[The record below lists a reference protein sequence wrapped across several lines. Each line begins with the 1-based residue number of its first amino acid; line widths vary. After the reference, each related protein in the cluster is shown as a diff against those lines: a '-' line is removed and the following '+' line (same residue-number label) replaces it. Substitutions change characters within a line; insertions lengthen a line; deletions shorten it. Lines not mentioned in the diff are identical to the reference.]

1 VKESPAPGS
10 PPGRGIR
17 QAAAVTNDLDLSWQP
32 EVGDYVQAFRVRNRS
47 QKAWHKVGA
56 MMAIG
61 VVLAAAGFGVG
72 RPGLGSVGV
81 ELFVLLPLMVPV
93 ITWLSTHSLWRR
105 RPGLATPTR
114 AVVSAAGIATTGPL
128 VDMRGGV
135 VLTAVPGWL
144 PWAAIGLVLESERVF
159 MVQLTGDRGKRFLVL
174 AKRGLA
180 DPAQTDR
187 LRDALTGTL

>member
-1 VKESPAPGS
+1 M
-10 PPGRGIR
+10 
-17 QAAAVTNDLDLSWQP
+17 TNDLHLSWQP
-32 EVGDYVQAFRVRNRS
+32 EVGDYLQAFRLRNRV
-47 QKAWHKVGA
+47 QRAWHKIGA
-56 MMAIG
+56 VMAIG
-61 VVLAAAGFGVG
+61 VVLALVGFGLG
-72 RPGLGSVGV
+72 RPALGSVGI
-81 ELFVLLPLMVPV
+81 ELFVLLPLMAPV
-93 ITWLSTHSLWRR
+93 IMWLSTHSIWRR

-144 PWAAIGLVLESERVF
+144 PWPAIGLVRESDRVF
-159 MVQLTGDRGKRFLVL
+159 MVQLAGDRGKRFLVL